1 MHDINTSANKLNSD
15 LEMFSNWAFQWEMS
29 FNLNPSKQV
38 QEVIFSR
45 KFKEVPQTPLV
56 FNNDNAS
63 HCKSK
68 KHLSIILDSKLTFEK
83 HYKTVLSKTNRS
95 IGLLHKLQNLLSME
109 VLISIYK
116 VFLRSHLNC
125 GDVPSD

>member
-15 LEMFSNWAFQWEMS
+15 LEMVSNWVFQWETS
-29 FNLNPSKQV
+29 FNLNPSKQA

-45 KFKEVPQTPLV
+45 KLNEVPQTPLV

-63 HCKSK
+63 HCKSQK
-68 KHLSIILDSKLTFEK
+68 YLSIILDSKLTFEK

-95 IGLLHKLQNLLSME
+95 IGLLRKLQ
-109 VLISIYK
+109 ICCQWK
-116 VFLRSHLNC
+116 H
-125 GDVPSD
+125 